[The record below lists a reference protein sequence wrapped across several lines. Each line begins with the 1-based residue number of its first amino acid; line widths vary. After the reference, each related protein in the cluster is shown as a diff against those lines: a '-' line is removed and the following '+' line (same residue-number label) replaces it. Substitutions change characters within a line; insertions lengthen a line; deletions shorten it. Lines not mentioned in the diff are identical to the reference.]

1 MPNSDNKIILD
12 LKVGSVTK
20 EYNKDKIVLVGTY
33 YQKGGDFVEN
43 VQIVIIPESGGKEIT
58 TNVDYT
64 GYGLELFLGD
74 FNNDGLDEIMLRGAY
89 GGSGGY
95 EIASIYQYKDGKLK
109 EIFSPE
115 MFSKK
120 YNFVAEYLPGNM
132 VKVSSTSLKEKFI
145 FYIGNK
151 PKIYLDMIYDK
162 DGNVRENVT
171 PTVSAINSAF
181 PIKSLYISNPYLFI
195 RQRVIGSSNADTI
208 GYIESLVSL
217 VDNNIIIFNIGAF
230 TFGEKED
237 KETKKILGKRISD
250 YRAKERQEYSDIDI
264 SYYYNFKEETETLNE
279 EVKEDKLINTRCI
292 KTMNSIFIDFYSP
305 YLNKN
310 YLDGTE
316 EFKLRADSNNE
327 EKLKEEEI
335 NSSNDKKY
343 YKELVDYYEKLV
355 ESNVNS
361 GVNSYNLALA
371 YERVGEYKK
380 ALDVINK
387 ALEQKSPYPSV
398 ERLKE
403 LRERIQKEM
412 VDHYEKLVESN
423 VNPGVNSYNLALAYE
438 RVGEYK

>member
-20 EYNKDKIVLVGTY
+20 EYNKDKVVLVGTY

-181 PIKSLYISNPYLFI
+181 PIKSLYINNPYLFI
-195 RQRVIGSSNADTI
+195 RQRIIGSSNADTI

-250 YRAKERQEYSDIDI
+250 YRAKERQE
-264 SYYYNFKEETETLNE
+264 
-279 EVKEDKLINTRCI
+279 
-292 KTMNSIFIDFYSP
+292 
-305 YLNKN
+305 
-310 YLDGTE
+310 
-316 EFKLRADSNNE
+316 
-327 EKLKEEEI
+327 
-335 NSSNDKKY
+335 
-343 YKELVDYYEKLV
+343 
-355 ESNVNS
+355 
-361 GVNSYNLALA
+361 
-371 YERVGEYKK
+371 
-380 ALDVINK
+380 
-387 ALEQKSPYPSV
+387 
-398 ERLKE
+398 
-403 LRERIQKEM
+403 
-412 VDHYEKLVESN
+412 
-423 VNPGVNSYNLALAYE
+423 
-438 RVGEYK
+438 